1 LLLSRGYLLSVRL
14 RAIRRGVWWRVLC
27 RVERATF
34 DLTIRVVD
42 CVRSRLLSEILMKI
56 VGKLEEALNAV
67 ELRVAR
73 VGRPVALKLS
83 RLAVGWGYLEARSWA
98 SDRSFMRYLAIM
110 SLSDSRTFT

>member
-1 LLLSRGYLLSVRL
+1 MLLSRPYLSAIRV
-14 RAIRRGVWWRVLC
+14 RAIRRGLWWRVLS

-67 ELRVAR
+67 ELMVAR
-73 VGRPVALKLS
+73 VGRPLALKLS
-83 RLAVGWGYLEARSWA
+83 RLAVSWGYVEAKGWA
-98 SDRSFMRYLAIM
+98 WDPTFVRYLAVTALN
-110 SLSDSRTFT
+110 SQWSGH